1 MSRILAVTLLC
12 VAIAACASPFRRAEP
27 QDFRVSVVDNP
38 AKKRY
43 DVALASAV
51 GAPLCLSKEGWPAED
66 GTFPMGYEGAVLTTT
81 TGPLHPKAA
90 MTTYCP
96 GGCGEVRLEPGQTLR
111 ASVAYAAFGD
121 AEVIAVDPVRSLSF
135 PVYPYYCAR

>member
-1 MSRILAVTLLC
+1 MNRILAGTLLC
-12 VAIAACASPFRRAEP
+12 MAIAACASPFRRAEP
-27 QDFRVSVVDNP
+27 RDFSVSVVDNP
-38 AKKRY
+38 TKRRY
-43 DVALASAV
+43 DVTLASAV
-51 GAPLCLSKEGWPAED
+51 GTPLCLSKESWPAED